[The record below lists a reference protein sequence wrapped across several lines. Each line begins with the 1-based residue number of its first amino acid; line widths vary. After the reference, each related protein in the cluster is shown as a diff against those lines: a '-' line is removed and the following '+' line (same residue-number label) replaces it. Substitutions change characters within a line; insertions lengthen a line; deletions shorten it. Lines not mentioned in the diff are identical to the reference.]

1 MPSWR
6 FIPLAHIEGCKH
18 SLDITIPA
26 EAVAAETEK
35 VLDKVQEKAQLKGFR
50 PGKAP
55 RGHVKSLYRAEI
67 QREVLENLIPK
78 SIDEACEKE
87 GLRMVSQPEVK
98 DLHFHEGE
106 SVHFKAEFEVSPDF
120 ELGEYRGLHVP
131 YAEPLVTDANID
143 ERLNDIRESRAELV
157 NVDPRPATEGDH
169 CLVSLESISG
179 VDGPPMNQ
187 DDINIE
193 IGGKETIKEFSE
205 VLQGAMPGDI
215 RETEI
220 TYPENYAAER
230 LSGKTVRFKIELKT
244 IRIKELPE
252 LNDDFA
258 KDLGD
263 YQTLDELREEIRKA
277 IFREREYVAQ
287 TEAKNA
293 LIDKLVDSHVFP
305 VPAVF
310 VERQVEINIENQL
323 RNFAAQGMDVSKIRL
338 DWDKIKETQSE
349 KAGRDVKA
357 SLILERVADT
367 ESIHTTQDE
376 LDGEVNRI
384 ARQKREPV
392 AAIRLKFEKDGTL
405 GRIASRI
412 RTEKTLNLLFEQ
424 AVKESPAPAAE

>member
-1 MPSWR
+1 
-6 FIPLAHIEGCKH
+6 LAHIEGCKH

-26 EAVAAETEK
+26 DAVAAETEV
-35 VLDKVQEKAQLKGFR
+35 VLDKVQQKAQLKGFR

-78 SIDEACEKE
+78 FIDAACEKE

-106 SVHFKAEFEVSPDF
+106 SAHFKAEFEVSPEFD
-120 ELGEYRGLHVP
+120 LGEYRGLSVA
-131 YAEPLVTDANID
+131 YAEPDVTDADID
-143 ERLNDIRESRAELV
+143 QRFNEIRESRSELV
-157 NVDPRPATEGDH
+157 NVDPREAADGDH

-179 VDGPPMNQ
+179 IEGQPMKQ

-205 VLQGAMPGDI
+205 VLRGAMPGDV
-215 RETEI
+215 REAEI
-220 TYPENYAAER
+220 TYPEDYAAER
-230 LSGKTVRFKIELKT
+230 LAGKTVRFRIELKT
-244 IRIKELPE
+244 IRVKELPE

-263 YQTLDELREEIRKA
+263 FQTLDEVREEVRKA

-293 LIDKLVDSHVFP
+293 LIDKLVDSHDFP
-305 VPAVF
+305 VPEVF

-349 KAGRDVKA
+349 KAGRDVRA
-357 SLILERVADT
+357 SLILEKVADT

-384 ARQKREPV
+384 ARQQREPV
-392 AAIRLKFEKDGTL
+392 AAVRLKMEKDGAL
-405 GRIASRI
+405 GRLASRI

-424 AVKESPAPAAE
+424 AVKEAPAPKEE

>member
-1 MPSWR
+1 M
-6 FIPLAHIEGCKH
+6 AHIEGCKH

-26 EAVAAETEK
+26 EAVAAESEK
-35 VLDKVQEKAQLKGFR
+35 VLDKVQQKAHLKGFR

-55 RGHVKSLYRAEI
+55 RGHVKALYRSEI

-78 SIDEACEKE
+78 FIDEACEKE

-106 SVHFKAEFEVSPDF
+106 AAHFKAEFEVSPEF
-120 ELGEYRGLHVP
+120 ELGTYRGLSVS
-131 YAEPLVTDANID
+131 YSEPTVTDSDID
-143 ERLNDIRESRAELV
+143 NRLNEIRESRAELV
-157 NVDPRPATEGDH
+157 NVDPRPAAEGDH

-179 VDGPPMNQ
+179 IDGPPMKQ

-205 VLQGAMPGDI
+205 ILMGAMPGDV
-215 RETEI
+215 REAEV
-220 TYPENYAAER
+220 TYPADYAAER
-230 LSGKTVRFKIELKT
+230 LAGKTVRFRIELKT

-252 LNDDFA
+252 INDDFA

-263 YQTLDELREEIRKA
+263 FQTLEEVREEIRKA
-277 IFREREYVAQ
+277 IFREREYLAQ

-293 LIDKLVDSHVFP
+293 LVDSLVKAHDFP
-305 VPAVF
+305 VPEVF

-338 DWDKIKETQSE
+338 DWAKIKETQSE
-349 KAGRDVKA
+349 KARRDVRA
-357 SLILERVADT
+357 SLILEKVADA

-376 LDGEVNRI
+376 LDNEVNRI
-384 ARQKREPV
+384 ARQQREPV
-392 AAIRLKFEKDGTL
+392 AAVRLKMEKDGTL

-424 AVKESPAPAAE
+424 AVKQAPEPAAG

>member
-1 MPSWR
+1 M
-6 FIPLAHIEGCKH
+6 AHIEGCKH

-78 SIDEACEKE
+78 FIDEACEKE

-120 ELGEYRGLHVP
+120 DLGQYRGLTVP

-143 ERLNDIRESRAELV
+143 ERLNEIRESRAELV
-157 NVDPRPATEGDH
+157 NVDPRPAAEGDH

-179 VDGPPMNQ
+179 IDGPPMKQ

-205 VLQGAMPGDI
+205 VLLGAMPGDI

-220 TYPENYAAER
+220 TYPEDYAAER
-230 LSGKTVRFKIELKT
+230 LSGKTVGFKIELKT
-244 IRIKELPE
+244 IRIKELSE

-263 YQTLDELREEIRKA
+263 FQTLDEVREEIRKA
-277 IFREREYVAQ
+277 IFREREFLAQ

-293 LIDKLVDSHVFP
+293 LIDKLVDAHDFP
-305 VPAVF
+305 VPATY

-357 SLILERVADT
+357 SLILEKVADT

-376 LDGEVNRI
+376 LDNEVNRL
-384 ARQKREPV
+384 ARQQREPV
-392 AAIRLKFEKDGTL
+392 AAVRLKFEKDGTL

>member
-1 MPSWR
+1 M
-6 FIPLAHIEGCKH
+6 AHIEGCKH

-26 EAVAAETEK
+26 EAVAAESEK
-35 VLDKVQEKAQLKGFR
+35 VLDKVQQKAHLKGFR

-55 RGHVKSLYRAEI
+55 RGHVKALYRSEI

-78 SIDEACEKE
+78 FIDEACEKE

-106 SVHFKAEFEVSPDF
+106 AAHFKAEFEVSPEF
-120 ELGEYRGLHVP
+120 ELGTYRGLSVS
-131 YAEPLVTDANID
+131 YSEPTVTDSDID
-143 ERLNDIRESRAELV
+143 NRLNDIRESRAELV
-157 NVDPRPATEGDH
+157 NVDPRPAAEGDH

-179 VDGPPMNQ
+179 IEGPPMKQ

-205 VLQGAMPGDI
+205 VLMGAMPGDV
-215 RETEI
+215 REAEV
-220 TYPENYAAER
+220 TYPADYAAER
-230 LSGKTVRFKIELKT
+230 LAGKTVRFRIELKT

-252 LNDDFA
+252 INDDFA

-263 YQTLDELREEIRKA
+263 FQTLEEVREEIRKV

-293 LIDKLVDSHVFP
+293 LIDSLVDAHEFP
-305 VPAVF
+305 VPEVF

-338 DWDKIKETQSE
+338 DWAKIKETQSE
-349 KAGRDVKA
+349 KARRDVRA
-357 SLILERVADT
+357 SLILEKVADA

-376 LDGEVNRI
+376 LDNEVNRI
-384 ARQKREPV
+384 ARQQREPV
-392 AAIRLKFEKDGTL
+392 AAVRLKMEKDGTL

-412 RTEKTLNLLFEQ
+412 RTEKTLNLLFEH
-424 AVKESPAPAAE
+424 AVKQAPGPAGA

>member
-1 MPSWR
+1 M
-6 FIPLAHIEGCKH
+6 AHIEGCKH

-78 SIDEACEKE
+78 FIDEACEKE

-120 ELGEYRGLHVP
+120 ELGQYRGLNVP

-143 ERLNDIRESRAELV
+143 ERLSDIRDSRAELV

-179 VDGPPMNQ
+179 IDGPPMNQ

-205 VLQGAMPGDI
+205 VLLGAMPGDI

-220 TYPENYAAER
+220 TYPEDYAAER

-252 LNDDFA
+252 LNDEFA

-263 YQTLDELREEIRKA
+263 FQTLDEVREEIRKA
-277 IFREREYVAQ
+277 IFREREYLAQ

-293 LIDKLVDSHVFP
+293 LIDKLVDAHDFP
-305 VPAVF
+305 VPATY

-357 SLILERVADT
+357 SLILEKVADT

-376 LDGEVNRI
+376 LDNEVNRL
-384 ARQKREPV
+384 ARQQREPV
-392 AAIRLKFEKDGTL
+392 AAVRLKFEKDGTL

>member
-1 MPSWR
+1 
-6 FIPLAHIEGCKH
+6 LAHIEGCKH

-78 SIDEACEKE
+78 FIDEACEKE

-120 ELGEYRGLHVP
+120 ELGQYRGLNVP

-143 ERLNDIRESRAELV
+143 ERLSDIRDSRAELV

-179 VDGPPMNQ
+179 IDGPPMNQ

-205 VLQGAMPGDI
+205 VLLGAMPGDI

-220 TYPENYAAER
+220 TYPEDYAAER

-252 LNDDFA
+252 LNDEFA

-263 YQTLDELREEIRKA
+263 FQTLDEVREEIRKA
-277 IFREREYVAQ
+277 IFREREYLAQ

-293 LIDKLVDSHVFP
+293 LIDKLVDAHDFP
-305 VPAVF
+305 VPATY

-357 SLILERVADT
+357 SLILEKVADT

-376 LDGEVNRI
+376 LDNEVNRL
-384 ARQKREPV
+384 ARQQREPV
-392 AAIRLKFEKDGTL
+392 AAVRLKFEKDGTL

>member
-1 MPSWR
+1 M
-6 FIPLAHIEGCKH
+6 AHIEGCKH

-26 EAVAAETEK
+26 DAVAVETEV
-35 VLDKVQEKAQLKGFR
+35 VLDKVQQKVQLKGFR

-78 SIDEACEKE
+78 FIDAACEKE

-120 ELGEYRGLHVP
+120 ELGEHRGLSVT
-131 YAEPLVTDANID
+131 YAEPAVTDADID

-157 NVDPRPATEGDH
+157 NVDPREAADGDH

-179 VDGPPMNQ
+179 IEGQPMKQ

-205 VLQGAMPGDI
+205 VLRGVMPGDV
-215 RETEI
+215 REAEI
-220 TYPENYAAER
+220 TYPEDYAAER
-230 LSGKTVRFKIELKT
+230 LAGKTVRFKIELKT

-252 LNDDFA
+252 INDDFA

-263 YQTLDELREEIRKA
+263 FQTLDEVREEIRKA
-277 IFREREYVAQ
+277 IFREREFVAQ

-293 LIDKLVDSHVFP
+293 LIDKLVDSHDFP
-305 VPAVF
+305 VPEAF

-349 KAGRDVKA
+349 KARRDVRA
-357 SLILERVADT
+357 SLILEKVADT

-376 LDGEVNRI
+376 LDNEVNRI
-384 ARQKREPV
+384 ARQQREPV
-392 AAIRLKFEKDGTL
+392 AAVRLKLEKDGSL

-412 RTEKTLNLLFEQ
+412 RTEKTLNLLFEH
-424 AVKESPAPAAE
+424 AVKEAPAPTEA